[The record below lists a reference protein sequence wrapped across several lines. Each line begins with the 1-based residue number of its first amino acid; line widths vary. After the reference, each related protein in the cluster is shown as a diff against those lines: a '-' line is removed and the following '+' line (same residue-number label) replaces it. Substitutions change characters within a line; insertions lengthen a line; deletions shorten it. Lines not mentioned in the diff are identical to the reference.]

1 MSADASLLP
10 RSLAPT
16 VQEALNDTPVVCLL
30 GPRQSGKTTLA
41 RELVPDRAFVSLDE
55 HNYYQTAMAD
65 PAGFI
70 AGLPDEV
77 TLDEVQRVPELL
89 PPSSWPWIETAAP
102 GAFSSPVRPISCC
115 CRQSPSRWRGAWRS
129 LSCSR

>member
-10 RSLAPT
+10 RSLAPV

-89 PPSSWPWIETAAP
+89 PAIKRA
-102 GAFSSPVRPISCC
+102 VD
-115 CRQSPSRWRGAWRS
+115 
-129 LSCSR
+129 